1 MKLPRLPRSFRIP
14 AAVGFAV
21 VAVGLTYPGGLVA
34 AVEDFRD
41 FRQHTRQ
48 MDDEREIA
56 AALSGR
62 VTSLSDRLLAK
73 QTIVIELIDGRVKL
87 GEATDRFLALTADD
101 AVAMDYLRGKY
112 DGSTDTERFARNV
125 IDYAAAHVSPAES
138 TALVAQL
145 DGQFRTRYGHPR

>member
-1 MKLPRLPRSFRIP
+1 LPRSLRIS

-21 VAVGLTYPGGLVA
+21 VAVGLTYPGVLVA

-41 FRQHTRQ
+41 FRQRNRQ
-48 MDDEREIA
+48 MDDERKID

-73 QTIVIELIDGRVKL
+73 QAIVIELIDGRVKL
-87 GEATDRFLALTADD
+87 GEAADRFLALTAGD
-101 AVAMDYLRGKY
+101 VLAMDYLRGKY

-125 IDYAAAHVSPAES
+125 IDYAAAHMSPADS
-138 TALVAQL
+138 TALVARL
-145 DGQFRTRYGHPR
+145 DGQFRARYGHPR